1 MNDFFTIIPSLYV
14 CEKFSHH
21 KKYNYLFLFA
31 KNIKFLKKL
40 IFLILVKKQ
49 KQHNTSYFYKN
60 FFYSVGCKNLT
71 FFFLS
76 TNLHYNYIF
85 HFFTNNI
92 ILPKI
97 PVFLLMLNI
106 FLDHKYAPLLILFF
120 KNF

>member
-71 FFFLS
+71 FFFYQLI
-76 TNLHYNYIF
+76 YIITI
-85 HFFTNNI
+85 FFIFLQI
-92 ILPKI
+92 ILFYQK
-97 PVFLLMLNI
+97 F
-106 FLDHKYAPLLILFF
+106 LFF
-120 KNF
+120 Y